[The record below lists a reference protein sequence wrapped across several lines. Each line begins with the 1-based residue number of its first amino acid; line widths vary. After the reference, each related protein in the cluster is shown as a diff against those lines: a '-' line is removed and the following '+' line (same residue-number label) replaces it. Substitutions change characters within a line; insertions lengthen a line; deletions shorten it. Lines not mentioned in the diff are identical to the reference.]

1 MTSDRAKIKI
11 KIGRLRGI
19 IFPAH
24 GAGVIPPHK
33 GAGFWDYRLVTKPN
47 DTPYAPVAPL
57 LPA

>member
-47 DTPYAPVAPL
+47 DTPLAEVA
-57 LPA
+57 